1 MLGTWI
7 SAALEGSSIGLN
19 PLKYRFASLY
29 GGSLCVCVSMYV
41 GVYHVNMV
49 TYVCV
54 AKDKVFCLF
63 PSSVFCFGLGSFV
76 IK

>member
-1 MLGTWI
+1 M
-7 SAALEGSSIGLN
+7 
-19 PLKYRFASLY
+19 YMVDH
-29 GGSLCVCVSMYV
+29 CVYVSMYV
-41 GVYHVNMV
+41 GVCLVYMV

-63 PSSVFCFGLGSFV
+63 PSSVLCFGLESFV